1 MDLYNDKAII
11 ETATFYNSAIE
22 KQKYFIDCLDKATQ
36 YFEDNK
42 NTNVEYFINKDNQTI
57 KINGVDINVYNEN
70 TNRPKTHGEYYER
83 YFKEFEIKIKEQIN
97 LLYWEVQGENEIK
110 ECELKPTLQEKYF
123 CFSKL
128 KTTYTNSL
136 NDNEFMLKEANPE
149 AYKKHKKEYTEQLS
163 KIEKRLLEL
172 KENPQ
177 IEAPQIETTKNKLTQ
192 KQIALLFQCLSEIG
206 IFQKNKISQDNS
218 QQAVFI
224 GLLMGLTVPKNIKD
238 WDFYKYWL
246 SIQSTDDT
254 KQVITEKNLQ
264 SIETLFNDFDF
275 TDLKA
280 NIKQKRKD
288 LK

>member
-22 KQKYFIDCLDKATQ
+22 KQKYFNDCLETATKNFELKAN
-36 YFEDNK
+36 EL
-42 NTNVEYFINKDNQTI
+42 VEYWIDHNTI
-57 KINGVDINVYNEN
+57 TINGKALKFD
-70 TNRPKTHGEYYER
+70 TSTRPPKTHKEHYESQ
-83 YFKEFEIKIKEQIN
+83 YNSFVKSIN
-97 LLYWEVQGENEIK
+97 NEISNLCLSVMCETELN
-110 ECELKPTLQEKYF
+110 ECELKPTTKDKYF
-123 CFSKL
+123 CYSKL
-128 KTTYTNSL
+128 KTVYENQL
-136 NDNEFMLKEANPE
+136 KDIEFMLKEANPK
-149 AYKKHKKEYTEQLS
+149 AYKEDKKEYTEQLT

-177 IEAPQIETTKNKLTQ
+177 IEAPQPETTKNKLSQ
-192 KQIALLFQCLSEIG
+192 KQVALLFQCLSEIG

-254 KQVITEKNLQ
+254 KQVLTEKNLQ
-264 SIETLFNDFDF
+264 SIETLFNAVDF